1 MGQDKESGRAANK
14 FGRAMA
20 TKVANFLRARLI
32 SRISNEA
39 VLADERIIIKSAHH
53 KTPEIGLSIATL
65 DRVDSIVAALEDEDG
80 EYTLYRLDS
89 QWYRSQMKPSR
100 SKSPSAQKVMMVS
113 CKAVREVGR
122 VVGKISSTT

>member
-20 TKVANFLRARLI
+20 AKVANFLRVRLI
-32 SRISNEA
+32 SKISNEA
-39 VLADERIIIKSAHH
+39 ILADERIVIKSAHY

-65 DRVDSIVAALEDEDG
+65 DRVHSIVAALEDEDG
-80 EYTLYRLDS
+80 NYTLYRLDP

-100 SKSPSAQKVMMVS
+100 SKSQI
-113 CKAVREVGR
+113 GR
-122 VVGKISSTT
+122 AHV